1 MMGNRTVRWLSIAVM
16 LGAVGIASAQGPAF
30 PPEHLAPVIKA
41 QMKAAADL
49 EQQGQFA
56 GAYRLVSRLSF
67 QVASALRGKKLPE
80 KVRTDLT
87 ALATDLKQSA
97 SRLRKKAGIFSSQ
110 DPDLAV
116 LDDLMKKLD
125 EMAKAGEYQKAI
137 RAAGRLNSQLKMALS
152 KKDLSPKLRAELTSQ
167 AAEVLKTYTWL
178 RRKLGIFSTDEREVV
193 RGRILRLTEAGLLIR
208 TYEMKSMEFQFTAK
222 SNWYRALVEV
232 KKRGDGV
239 AVTFGR
245 DGENLIVLGARN
257 WEPKTAFERLAN
269 RTEALLRG
277 ADESVWLR
285 DEEIKKRE
293 RIFSACE
300 TLKITIQRAMKERKY
315 GLYDVLKTEMDRL
328 SKDLRELS
336 NVQRARQRK
345 TYTLE
350 SDSRKLVVEI
360 SKAALDEK
368 RKELILK
375 LRSVLAELFS
385 LQADMKRLKLK
396 RLEREVSRLKEI
408 LKVRDANKGEIIE
421 SRVQELINPSREGSH
436 TLRWNT
442 HR

>member
-1 MMGNRTVRWLSIAVM
+1 MGRLFVRWLSVVVM
-16 LGAVGIASAQGPAF
+16 LGVVAVASAQGPAF

-80 KVRTDLT
+80 KARTDLT
-87 ALATDLKQSA
+87 ALAADLKESA

-116 LDDLMKKLD
+116 LDDLMKKL
-125 EMAKAGEYQKAI
+125 EKTAKAGEYQKAI
-137 RAAGRLNSQLKMALS
+137 RTAARLNSQLKMALS
-152 KKDLSPKLRAELTSQ
+152 KKDLSPKLRAELTSR
-167 AAEVLKTYTWL
+167 AAEVLKTYTQL
-178 RRKLGIFSTDEREVV
+178 RRKLGIFPTDEREVV

-208 TYEMKSMEFQFTAK
+208 TYEMKSMEFRFTAK

-245 DGENLIVLGARN
+245 DGEKLFVLGATN
-257 WEPKTAFERLAN
+257 WEPKTAFERLAS
-269 RTEALLRG
+269 RTEALLRQ
-277 ADESVWLR
+277 AEESVWLR
-285 DEEIKKRE
+285 DKEIKKRE
-293 RIFSACE
+293 QIFSACGK
-300 TLKITIQRAMKERKY
+300 LKAAIQRSMKERKY
-315 GLYDVLKTEMDRL
+315 GSFDGLKTEMDRL
-328 SKDLRELS
+328 SKELRELS
-336 NVQRARQRK
+336 SARYARQRK

-350 SDSRKLVVEI
+350 SDSRKLVAEI

-375 LRSVLAELFS
+375 LRSVLAELFG

-421 SRVQELINPSREGSH
+421 RRVQELLNPTIEGSR

-442 HR
+442 SR